1 MLKSLTTNS
10 DSSITSYGL
19 QLAETWLH
27 DPEWRIWQKTVRQ
40 HCSDWLPAAGD
51 TDWQLATQTGP
62 QCPIHSRT
70 NHLQCDT
77 FHITAEY
84 TLNSNTNVATYVC
97 WQLYGKIIIYYCYYY
112 YYLIFTPVLER
123 PRGLKANVKNRK
135 MPESANRIY
144 PQWVCGRRCLISII
158 YQIITKVNKLCT
170 FFSLGMTRTK
180 HFLNTG
186 TSTNCT
192 CKRFVSQQ
200 AIISSLTN
208 GGSWALLRK
217 SAVKSTKLVQPFY
230 VNQAVG
236 LGDLPRRLHAQ
247 FVAVRQFSHWQAL
260 PSFKKCQ

>member
-1 MLKSLTTNS
+1 MTRNDES
-10 DSSITSYGL
+10 DRKLWDSIVATGCL
-19 QLAETWLH
+19 QLVILTDSLPH
-27 DPEWRIWQKTVRQ
+27 RRVLNVRLILEQ
-40 HCSDWLPAAGD
+40 ITFS
-51 TDWQLATQTGP
+51 AT
-62 QCPIHSRT
+62 
-70 NHLQCDT
+70 DT